1 MIHRQERSLTR
12 RTWPSRRSSA
22 LARWASSRKRPATG
36 STQSTTAP
44 PPRRTS
50 KNGTSWLSPPRI
62 LFTRTPSSR
71 IRMTTRTGC
80 SVRRSRGCF
89 SRAHTDELAL
99 VADNLFGD
107 RVLNLDL
114 FDHQLYEWQSAWYT
128 RKRERF
134 GVPLDSRH
142 LWTKVCTL
150 DSRDSAPSNKV
161 DPIDRLG
168 GTSISDRL
176 RSAIDSFSGLQCFAA
191 ASATDV
197 KARDMFIDALVD
209 YLKAGRVDA
218 AFPE

>member
-1 MIHRQERSLTR
+1 MGE
-12 RTWPSRRSSA
+12 
-22 LARWASSRKRPATG
+22 LAKATG
-36 STQSTTAP
+36 HWVDSIHYRSTAKAYVQEWYQLALTAKDP
-44 PPRRTS
+44 LHPHAKLAYQDDNSHGLLCAS
-50 KNGTSWLSPPRI
+50 KSRV
-62 LFTRTPSSR
+62 LFESS
-71 IRMTTRTGC
+71 
-80 SVRRSRGCF
+80 
-89 SRAHTDELAL
+89 TDELAL

-161 DPIDRLG
+161 DPVDRLG